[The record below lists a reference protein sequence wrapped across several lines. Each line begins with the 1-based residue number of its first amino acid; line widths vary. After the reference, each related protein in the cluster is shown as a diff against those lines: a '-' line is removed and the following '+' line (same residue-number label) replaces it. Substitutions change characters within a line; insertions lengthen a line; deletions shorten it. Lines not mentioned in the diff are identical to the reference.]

1 MREAGRR
8 LILASRSPRREA
20 LLREAGFQFEQ
31 AAPDVCEA
39 ARPGEAPESQ
49 AQRLALLKARAVAE
63 RAEPD
68 SCVLAADTLV
78 VIDECVLGKPR
89 DPAEAVEMLLRLAGR
104 RHRVLTGFAL
114 LIPRTG
120 RHEVGLEESAVQ
132 LRHLSPEEAHAYVAS
147 GEPLD
152 KAGAY
157 ALQGE
162 GSRFVEAVTGSRS
175 NVIGLPLEVVV
186 PRLERLAVRRR
197 CRS

>member
-20 LLREAGFQFEQ
+20 LLREAGFEFEQ
-31 AAPDVCEA
+31 TAPDVCEA
-39 ARPGEAPESQ
+39 ACPGEAPECQ

-63 RAEPD
+63 HAQPD

-78 VIDECVLGKPR
+78 VIDEYVFGKPR
-89 DPAEAVEMLLRLAGR
+89 DPAEAVEMLLQLAGR

-114 LIPRTG
+114 LIPGTG

-132 LRHLSPEEAHAYVAS
+132 LRALSPGEAHAYVAG

-162 GSRFVEAVTGSRS
+162 GGRFVEAVTGSRS

-186 PRLERLAVRRR
+186 PRLERFAVRRW